1 MNVTFEEPVHKIL
14 EKIKHKPYFRWPG
27 KMSEDLAKRNQNLLH
42 LSPRKG
48 AYHRAMQNIKGLLGI
63 VGQSRAFKNVCGQ
76 SRE

>member
-1 MNVTFEEPVHKIL
+1 MNVTFEEPIHKIL

-48 AYHRAMQNIKGLLGI
+48 AYHQAVQNIKGLLGI